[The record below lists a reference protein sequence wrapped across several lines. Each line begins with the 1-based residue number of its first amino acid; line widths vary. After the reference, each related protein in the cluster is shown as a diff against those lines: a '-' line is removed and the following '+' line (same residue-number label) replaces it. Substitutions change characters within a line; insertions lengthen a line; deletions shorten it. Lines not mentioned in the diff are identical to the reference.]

1 MLGIAFGE
9 ERENCGLKVGFGGG
23 GFLVAAGVA
32 AMLDDVPVLGPLLA
46 PLEGATAGLADF
58 VFVRGGA
65 VGLGFAV
72 GHGVG
77 RGLDLRQM
85 RR

>member
-1 MLGIAFGE
+1 
-9 ERENCGLKVGFGGG
+9 
-23 GFLVAAGVA
+23 
-32 AMLDDVPVLGPLLA
+32 
-46 PLEGATAGLADF
+46 
-58 VFVRGGA
+58 VRGGA